1 MLAMCKKI
9 TESDAYCQICN
20 ICIPQ
25 DQIPSDNSAPL
36 LRALALGNV
45 SIMKADSVE
54 THSERLLQKIKK
66 RIQTII
72 DI

>member
-1 MLAMCKKI
+1 MLAMRKKI

-20 ICIPQ
+20 IWIPQ

-36 LRALALGNV
+36 LSALALGTV

-66 RIQTII
+66 RIQTIV